1 MPFERKVQK
10 MKNAKKKEMQKAID
24 LAWETPDRKAKLF
37 QEMYFPLGKPTVEE
51 FLKRMEDLT
60 SGENDIRR

>member
-1 MPFERKVQK
+1 MPFERKVLK

-60 SGENDIRR
+60 RGKK